1 MNKKALLIDGNLLLF
16 KSFYASSYGSI
27 MQNSSGQQTNA
38 IHTFFMTFFK
48 LIKLIKPDF
57 CFFAFD
63 KGSKTPRHQSFED
76 YKKGRTQA
84 PDSLFEQ
91 MQIVKEILN
100 IIQMPWAEN
109 FDFEA
114 DDLIASMKQSLINK
128 DSNTQIIIFSSDQ
141 DLLQL
146 VDKQTIVVDSIK
158 NDIISTK
165 NIDNF
170 ESIMNILP
178 SQVVDFKVLAG
189 DKSDNIKIIEGL
201 GEKGAQKLLKE
212 FNNLNNII
220 KNADVLSPKISQQIK
235 EKKDKLIFF
244 QNFITLRFD
253 AIFDNSILEK
263 KFQILINDEL
273 IALLDKLEL
282 KTVKNNFV
290 SYIKK

>member
-1 MNKKALLIDGNLLLF
+1 MTKKALLIDGNLLLF
-16 KSFYASSYGSI
+16 KSYYASSYGLI
-27 MQNSSGQQTNA
+27 MQNSNGQQTNA

-48 LIKLIKPDF
+48 LIKLMQPDF

-63 KGSKTPRHQSFED
+63 KGSKTPRHQSFVD

-91 MQIVKEILN
+91 MKIVKQILSFAEI
-100 IIQMPWAEN
+100 PWAEN

-114 DDLIASMKQSLINK
+114 DDLIASMKYTLIQQNP
-128 DSNTQIIIFSSDQ
+128 NTQITIFSSDQ

-146 VDKQTIVVDSIK
+146 VDKQTTVVDSIK
-158 NDIISTK
+158 NDVISVK

-170 ESIMNILP
+170 ESIMNMLP
-178 SQVVDFKVLAG
+178 SQIVDFKVLAG

-212 FNNLNNII
+212 FKNLSNII
-220 KNADVLSPKISQQIK
+220 KNVEILTPKISNQIK
-235 EKKDKLIFF
+235 EKKDKLLFF
-244 QNFITLRFD
+244 QNFITLRNDASFD
-253 AIFDNSILEK
+253 QHIIEK

-273 IALLDKLEL
+273 ISLLDKLEL
-282 KTVKNNFV
+282 KTIKNNFV
-290 SYIKK
+290 AFTKN